1 MSDEPSVLSVL
12 QQWLARIETKLDHLS
27 ASLDG
32 KADRAD
38 LAQLRQE
45 VREEQRH
52 QDRRLEELEREVEHR
67 RRSDSE
73 DTEERRY
80 KVPMQ
85 LTIALLAVGAL
96 SLGAAVVPLVK
107 G

>member
-1 MSDEPSVLSVL
+1 ML
-12 QQWLARIETKLDHLS
+12 QHWLVRIEAKLDHLT
-27 ASLDG
+27 AALDG

-52 QDRRLEELEREVEHR
+52 QDRRLEELEREVDHR
-67 RRSDSE
+67 KRSDNE

-80 KVPMQ
+80 QIPMR
-85 LTIALLAVGAL
+85 LTVALLVIGAL
-96 SLGAAVVPLVK
+96 SLGASIVPWVK

>member
-1 MSDEPSVLSVL
+1 MPDEPTVLGVL
-12 QQWLARIETKLDHLS
+12 QQWLTRIETKLDQLT

-38 LAQLRQE
+38 LALLRSE
-45 VREEQRH
+45 MREEQRH
-52 QDRRLEELEREVEHR
+52 QDRRLEVLERETEHR
-67 RRSDSE
+67 RRSEE
-73 DTEERRY
+73 DVTEERRY
-80 KVPMQ
+80 QMPLR
-85 LTIALLAVGAL
+85 LTVALLVVGAL